1 MAVAL
6 GPRQSGG
13 SSSRVGGLT
22 ADDLRER
29 LRIPAD
35 VPIAQVEDLLSAASA
50 LVERYAAGAP
60 TAIKNEATVRAAGW
74 MRQAPAADVMPT
86 DVGVIKLTWRP
97 TESRNA
103 LRSSGAGGASR
114 AMAPAARACGG
125 LNALALG

>member
-1 MAVAL
+1 MAVAPGGFV

-13 SSSRVGGLT
+13 PAGALT
-22 ADDLRER
+22 ADDLRAR

-35 VPIAQVEDLLSAASA
+35 IPIAQIEGLLSAASA

-103 LRSSGAGGASR
+103 LRSSGAGGLLAPWRRPR
-114 AMAPAARACGG
+114 ALVVG
-125 LNALALG
+125 